1 MTKFLPISFC
11 VLFSIQESLGQC
23 QYSFGSPIHTKQA
36 SYFCHQYVKAALIG
50 NFIDM
55 ADGKPKP
62 NVNESQFGTLYPNAI
77 IAGDPDFIRVCSVN
91 DAQAVCPSP
100 NGDPGY
106 HSAIKLNN
114 GIFASTPD
122 ASSQSIFTHQSAT
135 AFTTACPQD
144 VQYFAAIPYI
154 TITGASAVNQGTP
167 VVTSRSPFAKV
178 HRLAPTP

>member
-1 MTKFLPISFC
+1 
-11 VLFSIQESLGQC
+11 
-23 QYSFGSPIHTKQA
+23 
-36 SYFCHQYVKAALIG
+36 
-50 NFIDM
+50 
-55 ADGKPKP
+55 
-62 NVNESQFGTLYPNAI
+62 
-77 IAGDPDFIRVCSVN
+77 
-91 DAQAVCPSP
+91 
-100 NGDPGY
+100 
-106 HSAIKLNN
+106 LNN